1 MSATNGERAS
11 AHEVAARAAE
21 GNGRAPHDVTLVLF
35 DIDGTILWSDGA
47 GRAAMQEALTHFFG
61 TTGDPSYRY
70 DGKTDRQIV
79 RELMRGAGH
88 GDPHIDARMDELFD
102 MYLHGLRRELATGER
117 RTVLLP
123 GVRELLDA
131 LEATDGVVLGL
142 LTGNLEDGAR
152 AKLGAADLEFDRFR
166 VCAFGS
172 DHEHR
177 PALPAV
183 AQRRARD
190 LLGLHIEGERI
201 VVVGD
206 TPADIDC
213 GRAIGAR
220 AIAVATGRYG
230 VDELRAHDPVA
241 VFEDLTDTG
250 AVVEAILHG

>member
-1 MSATNGERAS
+1 VSGRNGNGAS
-11 AHEVAARAAE
+11 G
-21 GNGRAPHDVTLVLF
+21 GNGRAPHETTLVLF
-35 DIDGTILWSDGA
+35 DIDGTLLWSDGA
-47 GRAAMQEALTHFFG
+47 GRAAMQEALTSVFG

-88 GDPHIDARMDELFD
+88 GDPHIDARMPALFD
-102 MYLHGLRRELATGER
+102 LYLDGLRRELATGER

-131 LEATDGVVLGL
+131 LEASDGVVVGL

-152 AKLGAADLEFDRFR
+152 AKLGAAGIDFDRFR
-166 VCAFGS
+166 ICAFGS

-177 PALPAV
+177 PELPAV
-183 AQRRARD
+183 AQRRARE
-190 LLGLHIEGERI
+190 LLGVHVEGERI

-213 GRAIGAR
+213 GREIGAR

-230 VDELRAHDPVA
+230 VEELRAHEPAA
-241 VFEDLTDTG
+241 VFEDLTDTA
-250 AVVEAILHG
+250 AVVEAILRG